1 MNVQKNP
8 RMNATQMQTAL
19 TLQDHISANADAV
32 FMEMEKVVQV
42 LEVSN
47 FFRLITINADRRVG

>member
-8 RMNATQMQTAL
+8 RMNAMQMQTAL
-19 TLQDHISANADAV
+19 TLQDHITANADTV
-32 FMEMEKVVQV
+32 FMEMEKIVQV

-47 FFRLITINADRRVG
+47 FFLLIAINADRRVG